1 MNFLIMKIKK
11 QKINYSLRIV
21 QICDKKDKTALYLI
35 NSLSSAS
42 KIIKAALKNHR
53 EGSKIKQI
61 NLITK
66 LE

>member
-1 MNFLIMKIKK
+1 MEIKK
-11 QKINYSLRIV
+11 QTTNYSLRIV

-35 NSLSSAS
+35 NSLSSVS
-42 KIIKAALKNHR
+42 KIIGAALKNHR

-66 LE
+66 LEQS